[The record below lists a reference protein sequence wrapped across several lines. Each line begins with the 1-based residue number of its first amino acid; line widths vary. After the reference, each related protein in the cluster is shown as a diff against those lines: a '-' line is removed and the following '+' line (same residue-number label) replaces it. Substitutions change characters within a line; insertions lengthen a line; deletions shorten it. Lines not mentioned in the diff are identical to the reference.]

1 MGALRRLPP
10 PGGAVHAFNG
20 SDVERDTFLG
30 FALRLGFGGAA
41 TYAGSKRIRRHLAEL
56 PDGAWL
62 LETDAPDMPGSKRR
76 DAHEK
81 EGLSLATEPADIL
94 EAAKAAAQLRGI
106 TVGEVAKV
114 SRDAAIAAFPRLPG
128 LLALPDAFAKR
139 FGSSQLD

>member
-1 MGALRRLPP
+1 MPSTALTLSGTLSLGSPCGSGSGALPLMQ
-10 PGGAVHAFNG
+10 GASAF
-20 SDVERDTFLG
+20 
-30 FALRLGFGGAA
+30 
-41 TYAGSKRIRRHLAEL
+41 AGISRNS
-56 PDGAWL
+56 PTG
-62 LETDAPDMPGSKRR
+62 PGSLKPMRR